1 MNIYIPPQTKPDRD
15 AFPTKPRKIKAW
27 LKDLPLV
34 NMGETTKAFY
44 TGLRQLNRLEI
55 PIKDRL
61 SIMEL
66 LRPQARMI
74 LDHLHKHLVS
84 RSLPLPAKSRKI
96 VGLTQTLMLEMAIGY
111 KACLHPVLTG
121 SARLDTKRLA
131 LATHRAMRYLGQA
144 LLQSAQVYAPDPCDV
159 WSDIHRLYRLAED
172 KSLLKR
178 AVKDDHYHT
187 LKQSTI
193 PDVYKQICLL
203 ALSRPQTLR
212 QGEAEKLAAYFERM
226 GPACEMHTEP
236 VPDALNGVYV
246 THLAENEPPMYVPHA
261 DVPESADIR
270 SFDLQAVVRDIRET
284 MQKGDF
290 DQTASI
296 INRSELGFDLMR
308 RLLMNLG
315 STAKRRFSRAQK
327 DDEITIAIGL
337 NNIHQAIREDSDSL
351 FNTQDPPAQH
361 QPRFDEL
368 SLQSLGDTERADT
381 REHFNPLATNIWDI
395 VARGNIVTEE
405 NQAQIKEAQRP
416 PAPPPSSAES
426 WKISNAS
433 AGGYGLCWEG
443 DQPSRVQVGE
453 IVGLRELEGNA
464 HQWRIGVVRWMQFE
478 EERGL
483 EIGVQLLAP
492 KTLLISIEE
501 VINRSPGV
509 KLPIKAFML
518 PGIKTIEIPP
528 SVIVPAHQ
536 FAAGDE
542 LRITLFHR
550 DLSISLTALG
560 EHTSA
565 FAQFRYTTHKDKH
578 TENAKEGFDSLWS
591 SL

>member
-1 MNIYIPPQTKPDRD
+1 MNIYIPPQNKPDRD
-15 AFPTKPRKIKAW
+15 SFPTKPRKIKAW
-27 LKDLPLV
+27 LKNLPLV
-34 NMGETTKAFY
+34 NMGETTKTFY

-61 SIMEL
+61 VIMEL

-74 LDHLHKHLVS
+74 LEHLNKHLIS

-96 VGLTQTLMLEMAIGY
+96 VGLTQALMLEMAIGY
-111 KACLHPVLTG
+111 KACLHPVLADG
-121 SARLDTKRLA
+121 ARLDTRRMA
-131 LATHRAMRYLGQA
+131 LATHRALRFLGQA
-144 LLQSAQVYAPDPCDV
+144 LLQSAQVYAPDPCGI
-159 WSDIHRLYRLAED
+159 WADIHPLYRLAEHRGF
-172 KSLLKR
+172 LKR
-178 AVKDDHYHT
+178 AVKDDHYYT
-187 LKQSTI
+187 LKQSSVA
-193 PDVYKQICLL
+193 DVYKQICLL

-226 GPACEMHTEP
+226 GLVCEIHTEP

-246 THLAENEPPMYVPHA
+246 THLAESEPPMYVPYNE
-261 DVPESADIR
+261 VPDSADIR

-337 NNIHQAIREDSDSL
+337 NNIHKAIREDSDSL
-351 FNTQDPPAQH
+351 FNNQDAPAAH
-361 QPRFDEL
+361 QPSFDEL

-405 NQAQIKEAQRP
+405 QQAKIKEAQRP
-416 PAPPPSSAES
+416 PAPPPPSAET

-443 DQPSRVQVGE
+443 EQPSRVQVGE
-453 IVGLRELEGNA
+453 IAGLRELEGTNY
-464 HQWRIGVVRWMQFE
+464 QWRIGVVRWMQFE

-501 VINRSPGV
+501 VINRGAGV

-536 FAAGDE
+536 FAVGDE
-542 LRITLFHR
+542 LRITLFNR
-550 DLSISLTALG
+550 DLAITLTALG

-565 FAQFRYTTHKDKH
+565 FAQFRYTTQKDKQAKP
-578 TENAKEGFDSLWS
+578 AKEGFDSLWS